1 MKFHL
6 QFLLSLISHDS
17 SEIFWYADLVLK
29 KLLLLL
35 LLLLLLV
42 SSMLKTVVLL
52 NIFVETIVHILWCM
66 ER

>member
-35 LLLLLLV
+35 L

-52 NIFVETIVHILWCM
+52 NIFVETLVHILWSM